1 MRRLQPFPQTAG
13 NQAALHE
20 ADFRVRWCDD
30 RERAVRGQSPA
41 TAPVARACGTIN
53 DRGMIKRGVRLNEVA
68 MNPTPDSA
76 SADLQQTI
84 ADLQHPL
91 SETRAE
97 RDESEAQKAALTEVL
112 VVINS
117 SPGDLASVFDSV
129 PE

>member
-76 SADLQQTI
+76 SVDLQQTI

-97 RDESEAQKAALTEVL
+97 REAQKAALAEVL

-129 PE
+129 LE

>member
-84 ADLQHPL
+84 TDLQRQL
-91 SETRAE
+91 A
-97 RDESEAQKAALTEVL
+97 EAQKAALAEVL

-117 SPGDLASVFDSV
+117 SPGDLAPVLD
-129 PE
+129 EILE